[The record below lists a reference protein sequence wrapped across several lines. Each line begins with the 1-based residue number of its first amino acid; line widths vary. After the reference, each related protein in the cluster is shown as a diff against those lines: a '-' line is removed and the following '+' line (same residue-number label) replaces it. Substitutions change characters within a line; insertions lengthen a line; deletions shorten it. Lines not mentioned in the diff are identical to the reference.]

1 MTSNCSCLVSK
12 SYHYTFG
19 PPIDR
24 CDIFSFVCFL
34 YLREIAFLRVF
45 QGFQSREIFNA
56 FLCTF
61 TKKQF
66 WHLYST
72 TKWVLSFLTSE
83 IPTSSTFLRPKD
95 SHFYKKIFNTSVF
108 LLVFPCLQ
116 SNRFYNQKIKFRTP
130 VFLDTRPCSNLQ
142 FSNGAENQKKPEFLI
157 HYSRNGSK
165 TPAYSISLQMNCT
178 DQGR

>member
-1 MTSNCSCLVSK
+1 M
-12 SYHYTFG
+12 
-19 PPIDR
+19 
-24 CDIFSFVCFL
+24 
-34 YLREIAFLRVF
+34 REIAFLRVF

-66 WHLYST
+66 RHLYST

-116 SNRFYNQKIKFRTP
+116 SNRFYNQKTEITDFLVLKNKKSRSSLKTLT
-130 VFLDTRPCSNLQ
+130 VFLDRSGYARDGFQAVWLR
-142 FSNGAENQKKPEFLI
+142 SSSDLY
-157 HYSRNGSK
+157 YSRFRF
-165 TPAYSISLQMNCT
+165 PQVFQH
-178 DQGR
+178 D